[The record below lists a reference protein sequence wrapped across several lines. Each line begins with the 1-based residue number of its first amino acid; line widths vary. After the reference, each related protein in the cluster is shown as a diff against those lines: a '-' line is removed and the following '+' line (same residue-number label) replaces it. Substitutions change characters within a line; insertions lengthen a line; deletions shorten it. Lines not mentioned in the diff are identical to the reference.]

1 MQQQDPKLQGGY
13 APMPT
18 HSLLQLYKQ
27 ILGDVKNPDGE
38 IINRLTELA
47 QQLHSTQAN
56 EVA

>member
-27 ILGDVKNPDGE
+27 ILEDVKNPDGE

-47 QQLHSTQAN
+47 QQLHST
-56 EVA
+56 